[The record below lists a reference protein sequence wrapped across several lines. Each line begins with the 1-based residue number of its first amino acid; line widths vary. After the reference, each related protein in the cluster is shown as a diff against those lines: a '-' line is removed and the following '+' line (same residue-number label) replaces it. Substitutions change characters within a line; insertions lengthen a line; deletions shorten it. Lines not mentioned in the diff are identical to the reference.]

1 MLVIYINMKRI
12 LNFKL
17 FESASTLT
25 DEQVQFLNETV
36 DGTWKHNSLTR
47 RIDIDGD
54 FDCSDLDISDFKD
67 IYFGVVSG
75 NFDCSHNEFESLK
88 GFPEEV
94 GGSFDCDYN
103 KLTSLKGAPL
113 SVGVDFDCSY
123 NKKLKSL
130 DFAPTEIG
138 GKVDCS
144 HCNLSSLNGL
154 PKVLQGSLI
163 CNNNNLTD
171 LSGAPKYVRSLIA
184 KSNKLSSLNGC
195 PSNIEKNLNVSQ
207 NELKSLSGINL
218 ETQIIKGDMD
228 FSNNEISDISNIP
241 IPQGKVNLND
251 NDISKITLSLLANI
265 FNDMKRSNMGFKGVL
280 FRSWGDRYVDKSR
293 IINNLFSLADVST
306 AYSAITDNPRKFE
319 IIEYI
324 KKELPSIWSKIEDYD
339 KEGSDASADLAD
351 LGF

>member
-1 MLVIYINMKRI
+1 MKKI

-17 FESASTLT
+17 FESSSNLT

-54 FDCSDLDISDFKD
+54 FDCSFYLDLSDFKG
-67 IYFGVVSG
+67 ISFGVVSG
-75 NFDCSHNEFESLK
+75 DFNCSHNKLESLK
-88 GFPEEV
+88 DCPEEV

-103 KLTSLKGAPL
+103 KLISLKGAPL

-144 HCNLSSLNGL
+144 HCGLSSLAGL
-154 PKVLQGSLI
+154 PEALNGSLI
-163 CNNNNLTD
+163 CSNNNLTD
-171 LSGAPKYVRSLIA
+171 LSGAPKSVRSLMA
-184 KSNKLSSLNGC
+184 KNNNLSSLKGC

-207 NELKSLSGINL
+207 NELKNL
-218 ETQIIKGDMD
+218 NGLDPKTQIIRGDMD

-241 IPQGKVNLND
+241 IPREGVNLND
-251 NDISKITLSLLANI
+251 NGISTMILESLRPI
-265 FNDMKRSNMGFKGVL
+265 FSTMKRYNLGFKAAL
-280 FRSWGDRYVDKSR
+280 LRSWEEGSGNKSR
-293 IINNLFSLADVST
+293 IIDNLFSLVDVST
-306 AYSAITDNPRKFE
+306 AYSAITEHPKKFE
-319 IIEYI
+319 IIDYI
-324 KKELPSIWSKIEDYD
+324 KKELPSVWRKIEDYD
-339 KEGSDASADLAD
+339 KEGADTSADLAD

>member
-1 MLVIYINMKRI
+1 MKKI

-17 FESASTLT
+17 FESSLTLT

-67 IYFGVVSG
+67 ISFGVVSG

-88 GFPEEV
+88 GSPEEV

-103 KLTSLKGAPL
+103 KLISLKGAPL
-113 SVGVDFDCSY
+113 FVGVDFDCSY

-130 DFAPTEIG
+130 EFAPNEIG

-144 HCNLSSLNGL
+144 YCGLSSLEGL
-154 PKVLQGSLI
+154 PKVLYGSLI

-171 LSGAPKYVRSLIA
+171 LLGAPEYVRSLMA
-184 KSNKLSSLNGC
+184 KSNNLSSLKGC
-195 PSNIEKNLNVSQ
+195 PSNIKKNLNVSQ
-207 NELKSLSGINL
+207 NKLKSLIGINP
-218 ETQIIKGDMD
+218 ETQVIGGDMD

-241 IPQGKVNLND
+241 IPKGKLNLNS
-251 NDISKITLSLLANI
+251 NGISTMTISSLASI
-265 FNDMKRSNMGFKGVL
+265 FNDMKRYNMGFKAVL
-280 FRSWGDRYVDKSR
+280 LRSWGERFVNKST
-293 IINNLFSLADVST
+293 IIKNLFSLANVDI
-306 AYSAITDNPRKFE
+306 AYSAIIDSPRKFE

-339 KEGSDASADLAD
+339 KEGSDTSADLAD

>member
-1 MLVIYINMKRI
+1 MKKI

-17 FESASTLT
+17 FESSSNLT

-54 FDCSDLDISDFKD
+54 FDCSDLDISDFKG
-67 IYFGVVSG
+67 ISFGVVSG

-88 GFPEEV
+88 DCPEEV

-103 KLTSLKGAPL
+103 KLITLKGAP
-113 SVGVDFDCSY
+113 SFVGVDFDCSY
-123 NKKLKSL
+123 NKKLKGL

-144 HCNLSSLNGL
+144 YCALSSLDGL
-154 PKVLQGSLI
+154 PKVLSGSLI

-171 LSGAPKYVRSLIA
+171 LSGAPNSVRSLMA
-184 KSNKLSSLNGC
+184 KSNKLSSLKGC
-195 PSNIEKNLNVSQ
+195 PSKIGKNLNVSQ
-207 NELKSLSGINL
+207 NELKSLSGIGQA
-218 ETQIIKGDMD
+218 TQIIEGDMD
-228 FSNNEISDISNIP
+228 FSNNKISDISNIP
-241 IPQGKVNLND
+241 IPKGKVNLND
-251 NDISKITLSLLANI
+251 NGISTMILGSLATI
-265 FNDMKRSNMGFKGVL
+265 FNNMRRYNLGFKAVL
-280 FRSWGDRYVDKSR
+280 LRSWEERYVDKSQ
-293 IINNLFSLADVST
+293 IIKNLFSLADVDI
-306 AYSAITDNPRKFE
+306 AYSAIIDSPKKFE

-339 KEGSDASADLAD
+339 KEGSDTSADLAD